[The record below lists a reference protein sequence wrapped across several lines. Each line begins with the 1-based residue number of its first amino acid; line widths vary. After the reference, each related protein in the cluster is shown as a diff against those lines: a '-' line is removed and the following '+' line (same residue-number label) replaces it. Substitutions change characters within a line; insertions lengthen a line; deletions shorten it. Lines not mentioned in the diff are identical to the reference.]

1 MAVDNTKANP
11 EDSRKS
17 EVNSSVEDEIIQL
30 GSGLISLG
38 NQIAILSG
46 GVYNINQVFSL
57 REAVGRRLVDLG
69 AANPDLVVLDS
80 EVSNSTFTSLFD
92 VEYPERFI
100 QCYIAEQNMI
110 SVAQGLC
117 VSGKIPVAVTFG
129 AFLIRAADQIRMS
142 QYSAPRSNIKI
153 IGTHCGISIGADG
166 PSQMALE
173 DISFFRCIRGSII
186 LYPSDNTSAQKL
198 LELAVNTYN
207 SVTYLRVTRENLPNL
222 YNDTHEFKIGGSKQI
237 ISHKLSLITII
248 SAGITLH
255 QAYQAS
261 LLLEQEGVYVDL
273 VDLYSVK
280 PMDVETLQRAYA
292 KSNSIL
298 VVEDHYPE
306 GGIYEAICSSGIA
319 IKPTYSLAVNVIP
332 RSGTPLEL
340 MQMAQ
345 IDRDSIVEKVR
356 EIIQTF

>member
-1 MAVDNTKANP
+1 MDVDNTKLNP
-11 EDSRKS
+11 LDSAIL
-17 EVNSSVEDEIIQL
+17 ESSNLFEAEINQL
-30 GSGLISLG
+30 DSGTNNIGS
-38 NQIAILSG
+38 QIAILSG
-46 GVYNINQVFSL
+46 GVYNVNQVFSL
-57 REAVGRRLVDLG
+57 REAVGRRLVELG
-69 AANPDLVVLDS
+69 ATNLDLVVLDS
-80 EVSNSTFTSLFD
+80 EVANSTFTSLFD
-92 VEYPERFI
+92 AEYPERFV

-110 SVAQGLC
+110 SIAQGLC

-142 QYSAPRSNIKI
+142 QYSAPRSNLKI
-153 IGTHCGISIGADG
+153 IGTHCGISIGEDG

-186 LYPSDNTSAQKL
+186 LYPSDSTSAQKL
-198 LELAVNTYN
+198 LELAINTYN
-207 SVTYLRVTRENLPNL
+207 PVTYLRITRENLPNL
-222 YNDTHEFKIGGSKQI
+222 YNETHEFKIGGSKQI
-237 ISHKLSLITII
+237 ISHKLSRITII

-255 QAYQAS
+255 QAYQAC
-261 LLLEQEGVYVDL
+261 LLLEQEEIYVDL
-273 VDLYSVK
+273 VDLYCVK

-292 KSNSIL
+292 KSSNIL
-298 VVEDHYPE
+298 VAEDHYPE

-319 IKPTYSLAVNVIP
+319 IKPTYSLAVNIIP

-356 EIIQTF
+356 AIIQTF